1 MVDYVNLSD
10 LSSAIIDVGTSNK
23 CEFSVL
29 VGAVGYGKSV
39 SETIDQF
46 KFVKF
51 WFMSCPFICI
61 AVLLDRTL
69 VWISRGSGFI
79 DWHLNLISSV

>member
-1 MVDYVNLSD
+1 LIDYVNLSD
-10 LSSAIIDVGTSNK
+10 LSSAIIDVGTSSK
-23 CEFSVL
+23 CEFRVL

-51 WFMSCPFICI
+51 
-61 AVLLDRTL
+61 
-69 VWISRGSGFI
+69 
-79 DWHLNLISSV
+79 